1 MVTPVYTIES
11 DGLRDGFLGI
21 ISAVVVLRQ
30 MALIAAIVGTSVTVT
45 ATEHVDIWLVVA
57 GVAGW
62 SFVPVLQLVT
72 GVILVRG
79 SRVPVAT
86 ALEHYFATHWPWSLT
101 ILTAH
106 AALLVVPWFR
116 GHAFWLVG
124 LAVFPVLATIRLLL
138 AVCRGPLRMD
148 PRQAR
153 RRVVEHQLL
162 TLFLIVLYVQ
172 LATALWPRIV
182 GVFT

>member
-1 MVTPVYTIES
+1 M
-11 DGLRDGFLGI
+11 
-21 ISAVVVLRQ
+21 AVLRY

-45 ATEHVDIWLVVA
+45 ATEHVDIWLVAA

-62 SFVPVLQLVT
+62 SFVPVLQLAT
-72 GVILVRG
+72 GVVLVRG
-79 SRVPVAT
+79 SRVRVAI

-101 ILTAH
+101 ILTVH
-106 AALLVVPWFR
+106 TSLLLIPWLR

-138 AVCRGPLRMD
+138 AVCKGPLRMD

-153 RRVVEHQLL
+153 RRVFEHQLL
-162 TLFLIVLYVQ
+162 TLSLIVLYVH
-172 LATALWPRIV
+172 LTTALWPRIV
-182 GVFT
+182 GVFS